1 MVLLFL
7 SRISPVLTLR
17 SWSIASVLK
26 MIAPSGVF
34 SVVAERY
41 GVRINCGANRSLI
54 TLTITVAS
62 AVRSGVLWSLTW
74 TWNCWRKRKMTQM
87 IIFLSNH
94 VFYEQCVSL
103 PLKIS
108 KKLLNS
114 HQIWMLLHILLLAG
128 YPFKKYGIKIEHF
141 TVYWFSA
148 LPSKT
153 FFRVICPVTGLR

>member
-1 MVLLFL
+1 MALIFL
-7 SRISPVLTLR
+7 SRISIVLTLR

-26 MIAPSGVF
+26 MIVPSGVF

-54 TLTITVAS
+54 TLTITVAL

-74 TWNCWRKRKMTQM
+74 TWNCEENRKKTQM

-94 VFYEQCVSL
+94 FVYVQCLSL
-103 PLKIS
+103 PLKFQNNCWTVI
-108 KKLLNS
+108 KFECCNMFYFWRDVP
-114 HQIWMLLHILLLAG
+114 I
-128 YPFKKYGIKIEHF
+128 KYGVKIEHF

-148 LPSKT
+148 LPCRT